1 MEAAKSKSSNN
12 FLTIFLTT
20 LKEIFS
26 DRILQIT
33 IVITIISLFF
43 ARPLSADMNWHTIE
57 SVTTMLVLIQ
67 VYSYLHVLDIIAY
80 KLAAIAD
87 STRKLILLFT
97 LLSVFSG
104 MFLGNDITC
113 LTMIPLYL
121 NIAKKYKLPEI
132 LPATLIGMGANIGAA
147 FTPRGNPHN
156 IFVVSNYHLVP
167 AIFFKWT
174 LPYLIVAMVVFL
186 CIFFFIPKKNIPT
199 QEVVEIN
206 VSWPM
211 TMITTVIFCFFFVGV
226 FKFVPIW
233 MPMLA
238 SIIWALIV
246 NWKILLHIDYSL
258 LLTFTLF
265 FFFISDIQQ
274 IPFVVTLIHGLV
286 GTEMSTYWTSILSSQ
301 VMSNVPSTILVG
313 KFSKYAEALTLGS
326 NIGGFGS
333 PIGSMANMLVMR
345 TFYAHASKDA
355 KKKFFPK
362 WLGYQIAGLIILSLI
377 GWVIVKL
384 NL

>member
-1 MEAAKSKSSNN
+1 MDAAKTKTSIN
-12 FLTIFLTT
+12 FSAI
-20 LKEIFS
+20 LKKIFS
-26 DRILQIT
+26 DKILQIT
-33 IVITIISLFF
+33 IVITLISLFF
-43 ARPLSADMNWHTIE
+43 ARPRSADMNWHTIE

-67 VYSYLHVLDIIAY
+67 VYSYLHILDIIAY
-80 KLAAIAD
+80 KLTAIAD

-147 FTPRGNPHN
+147 FTPWGNPHN
-156 IFVVSNYHLVP
+156 IFVVSNYHLMP
-167 AIFFKWT
+167 ATFFRWT
-174 LPYLIVAMVVFL
+174 LPYLIGALVVFL
-186 CIFFFIPKKNIPT
+186 CIFFFIPKKEIPT
-199 QEVVEIN
+199 QEVVEIE

-211 TMITTVIFCFFFVGV
+211 TIVTTLIFAFFFVGV

-238 SIIWALIV
+238 AIIWALIV

-265 FFFISDIQQ
+265 FVFISDIQQ
-274 IPFVVTLIHGLV
+274 IPWVVTAIHGFV
-286 GTEMSTYWTSILSSQ
+286 GTEMSTYWTAILSSQ

-333 PIGSMANMLVMR
+333 PIGSMANMLVMK
-345 TFYAHASKDA
+345 TFYAHASKEA

-362 WLGYQIAGLIILSLI
+362 WLCYQIAGVIVLSLI
-377 GWVIVKL
+377 GWVIVKFEL
-384 NL
+384 

>member
-1 MEAAKSKSSNN
+1 MDAAKTKTSIN
-12 FLTIFLTT
+12 FSAI
-20 LKEIFS
+20 LKKIFS
-26 DRILQIT
+26 DKILQIT
-33 IVITIISLFF
+33 VVITLISLFF
-43 ARPLSADMNWHTIE
+43 ARPRNADMNWHTIE
-57 SVTTMLVLIQ
+57 SVATMLVLIQ
-67 VYSYLHVLDIIAY
+67 VYSYLHILDIIAY
-80 KLAAIAD
+80 KLTAIAD

-147 FTPRGNPHN
+147 FTPWGNPHN
-156 IFVVSNYHLVP
+156 IFVVSNYHLMP
-167 AIFFKWT
+167 ATFFKWT
-174 LPYLIVAMVVFL
+174 LPYLIGALVVFL
-186 CIFFFIPKKNIPT
+186 CIFFFIPKKEIPT
-199 QEVVEIN
+199 QEVVEIE

-211 TMITTVIFCFFFVGV
+211 TIVTTLIFAFFFVGV

-238 SIIWALIV
+238 AIIWALIV

-265 FFFISDIQQ
+265 FVFISDIQQ
-274 IPFVVTLIHGLV
+274 IPWVVTAIHGFV
-286 GTEMSTYWTSILSSQ
+286 GTEMSTYWTAILSSQ

-333 PIGSMANMLVMR
+333 PIGSMANMLVMK
-345 TFYAHASKDA
+345 TFYAHASKEA

-362 WLGYQIAGLIILSLI
+362 WLGYQIAGVIILSLI
-377 GWVIVKL
+377 GWVIVKFEL
-384 NL
+384 

>member
-1 MEAAKSKSSNN
+1 MDAAKTKTSIN
-12 FLTIFLTT
+12 FSAI
-20 LKEIFS
+20 LKKIFS
-26 DRILQIT
+26 DKILQIT
-33 IVITIISLFF
+33 VVITLISLFF
-43 ARPLSADMNWHTIE
+43 ARPRNIDMNWHTIE
-57 SVTTMLVLIQ
+57 SVATMLVLIQ

-80 KLAAIAD
+80 KLTAIAD

-147 FTPRGNPHN
+147 FTPWGNPHN
-156 IFVVSNYHLVP
+156 IFVVSNYHLMP
-167 AIFFKWT
+167 ATFFKWT
-174 LPYLIVAMVVFL
+174 LPYLIGALVVFL
-186 CIFFFIPKKNIPT
+186 CIFFFIPKKEIPT
-199 QEVVEIN
+199 QEVVEIE
-206 VSWPM
+206 VSWSM
-211 TMITTVIFCFFFVGV
+211 TIVTTLIFAFFFVGV

-233 MPMLA
+233 IPMLA
-238 SIIWALIV
+238 AIIWALIV

-265 FFFISDIQQ
+265 FIFISDIQQ
-274 IPFVVTLIHGLV
+274 IPWVVTAIHGFV
-286 GTEMSTYWTSILSSQ
+286 GTEMSTYWTAILSSQ

-333 PIGSMANMLVMR
+333 PIGSMANMLVMK
-345 TFYAHASKDA
+345 TFYAHASKEA

-362 WLGYQIAGLIILSLI
+362 WLGYQIAGVIILSLI
-377 GWVIVKL
+377 GWVIVKFEL
-384 NL
+384 

>member
-1 MEAAKSKSSNN
+1 MDAAKTKTSIN
-12 FLTIFLTT
+12 FSAI
-20 LKEIFS
+20 LKKIFS
-26 DRILQIT
+26 DKILQIT
-33 IVITIISLFF
+33 IIITLISLFF
-43 ARPLSADMNWHTIE
+43 ARPRNADMNWHTIE
-57 SVTTMLVLIQ
+57 SVATMLVLIQ
-67 VYSYLHVLDIIAY
+67 VYSYLHILDIIAY
-80 KLAAIAD
+80 KLTAIAD

-147 FTPRGNPHN
+147 FTPWGNPHN
-156 IFVVSNYHLVP
+156 IFVVSNYHLMP
-167 AIFFKWT
+167 ATFFKWT
-174 LPYLIVAMVVFL
+174 LPYLIGSLVVFL
-186 CIFFFIPKKNIPT
+186 CIFFFIPKKEIPT
-199 QEVVEIN
+199 QEVVKIE

-211 TMITTVIFCFFFVGV
+211 TIVTTLIFAFFFVGV

-233 MPMLA
+233 IPMLA
-238 SIIWALIV
+238 AIIWALIV

-258 LLTFTLF
+258 LLTFALF
-265 FFFISDIQQ
+265 FVFISDIQQ
-274 IPFVVTLIHGLV
+274 IPWVVAAIHGFV
-286 GTEMSTYWTSILSSQ
+286 GTEMSTYWTAILSSQ

-333 PIGSMANMLVMR
+333 PIGSMANMLVMK
-345 TFYAHASKDA
+345 TFYAHASKEA

-377 GWVIVKL
+377 GWIIVKFEL
-384 NL
+384 

>member
-1 MEAAKSKSSNN
+1 MDAAKTKTSIN
-12 FLTIFLTT
+12 FSAI
-20 LKEIFS
+20 LKKIFS
-26 DRILQIT
+26 DKILQIT
-33 IVITIISLFF
+33 IIITLISLFF
-43 ARPLSADMNWHTIE
+43 ARPRNADMNWHTIE
-57 SVTTMLVLIQ
+57 SVATMLVLIQ
-67 VYSYLHVLDIIAY
+67 VYSYLHILDIIAY
-80 KLAAIAD
+80 KLTAIAD

-147 FTPRGNPHN
+147 FTPWGNPHN
-156 IFVVSNYHLVP
+156 IFVVSNYHLMP
-167 AIFFKWT
+167 ATFFKWT
-174 LPYLIVAMVVFL
+174 LPYLIGSLVVFL
-186 CIFFFIPKKNIPT
+186 CIFFFIPKKEIPT
-199 QEVVEIN
+199 QEVVKIE

-211 TMITTVIFCFFFVGV
+211 TIVTTLIFAFFFVGV

-233 MPMLA
+233 IPMLA
-238 SIIWALIV
+238 AIIWALIV

-258 LLTFTLF
+258 LLTFALF
-265 FFFISDIQQ
+265 FVFISDIQQ
-274 IPFVVTLIHGLV
+274 IPWVVTAIHGFV
-286 GTEMSTYWTSILSSQ
+286 GTEMSTYWTAILSSQ

-333 PIGSMANMLVMR
+333 PIGSMANMLVMK
-345 TFYAHASKDA
+345 TFYAHASKEA

-377 GWVIVKL
+377 GWIIVKFEL
-384 NL
+384 

>member
-12 FLTIFLTT
+12 FLTTFLTT

-33 IVITIISLFF
+33 IVITIISIFF

-147 FTPRGNPHN
+147 FTPWGNPHN
-156 IFVVSNYHLVP
+156 IFVVSNYHLAP

-186 CIFFFIPKKNIPT
+186 CIFFFIPKKKIPT

-265 FFFISDIQQ
+265 FVFISDIQQ
-274 IPFVVTLIHGLV
+274 IPFVVILIHGLV

-301 VMSNVPSTILVG
+301 FMSNVPSTILVG

-345 TFYAHASKDA
+345 TFYAHASKNA

>member
-1 MEAAKSKSSNN
+1 MDAAKTKTSIN
-12 FLTIFLTT
+12 FSAI
-20 LKEIFS
+20 LKKIFS
-26 DRILQIT
+26 DKILQIT
-33 IVITIISLFF
+33 VVITLISLFF
-43 ARPLSADMNWHTIE
+43 ARPRNADMNWHTIE
-57 SVTTMLVLIQ
+57 SVATMLVLIQ
-67 VYSYLHVLDIIAY
+67 VYSYLHILDIIAY
-80 KLAAIAD
+80 KLTAIAD

-147 FTPRGNPHN
+147 FTPWGNPHN
-156 IFVVSNYHLVP
+156 IFVVSNYHLMP
-167 AIFFKWT
+167 ATFFKWT
-174 LPYLIVAMVVFL
+174 LPYLIGALVVFL
-186 CIFFFIPKKNIPT
+186 CIFFFIPKKEIPT
-199 QEVVEIN
+199 QEVVEIE

-211 TMITTVIFCFFFVGV
+211 TIVTTLIFAFFFVGV

-238 SIIWALIV
+238 AIIWALIV

-265 FFFISDIQQ
+265 FVFISDIQQ
-274 IPFVVTLIHGLV
+274 IPWVVTAIHGFV
-286 GTEMSTYWTSILSSQ
+286 GTEMSTYWTAILSSQ

-333 PIGSMANMLVMR
+333 PIGSMANMLVMK
-345 TFYAHASKDA
+345 TFYAHASKEA
-355 KKKFFPK
+355 KKKFFSK
-362 WLGYQIAGLIILSLI
+362 WLGYQIAGVIILSLI
-377 GWVIVKL
+377 GWVIVKFEL
-384 NL
+384 

>member
-1 MEAAKSKSSNN
+1 MDAAKTKTSIN
-12 FLTIFLTT
+12 FSAI
-20 LKEIFS
+20 LKKIFS
-26 DRILQIT
+26 DKILQIT
-33 IVITIISLFF
+33 VVITLISLFF
-43 ARPLSADMNWHTIE
+43 ARPRNIDMNWHTIE
-57 SVTTMLVLIQ
+57 SVATMLVLIQ
-67 VYSYLHVLDIIAY
+67 VYSYLHILDIIAY
-80 KLAAIAD
+80 KLTAIAD

-147 FTPRGNPHN
+147 FTPWGNPHN
-156 IFVVSNYHLVP
+156 IFVVSNYHLMP
-167 AIFFKWT
+167 TTFFKWT
-174 LPYLIVAMVVFL
+174 LPYLIGALVVFL
-186 CIFFFIPKKNIPT
+186 CIFFFIPKKEIPT
-199 QEVVEIN
+199 QEVVEIE
-206 VSWPM
+206 VSWSM
-211 TMITTVIFCFFFVGV
+211 TIVTTLIFAFFFVGV

-233 MPMLA
+233 IPMLA
-238 SIIWALIV
+238 AIIWALIV

-265 FFFISDIQQ
+265 FVFISDIQQ
-274 IPFVVTLIHGLV
+274 IPWVVTAIHGFV
-286 GTEMSTYWTSILSSQ
+286 GTEMSTYWTAILSSQ

-333 PIGSMANMLVMR
+333 PIGSMANMLVMK
-345 TFYAHASKDA
+345 TFYAHASKEA

-362 WLGYQIAGLIILSLI
+362 WLGYQIAGVIILSLI
-377 GWVIVKL
+377 GWVIVKFEL
-384 NL
+384 

>member
-1 MEAAKSKSSNN
+1 MDAAKTKTSIN
-12 FLTIFLTT
+12 FSAI
-20 LKEIFS
+20 LKKIFS
-26 DRILQIT
+26 DKILQIT
-33 IVITIISLFF
+33 VVITLISLFF
-43 ARPLSADMNWHTIE
+43 ARPRNADMNWHTIE
-57 SVTTMLVLIQ
+57 SVATMLILIQ
-67 VYSYLHVLDIIAY
+67 VYSYLHILDIIAY
-80 KLAAIAD
+80 KLTAIAD

-147 FTPRGNPHN
+147 FTPWGNPHN
-156 IFVVSNYHLVP
+156 IFVVSNYHLMP
-167 AIFFKWT
+167 ATFFKWT
-174 LPYLIVAMVVFL
+174 LPYLIGALVVFL
-186 CIFFFIPKKNIPT
+186 CIFFFIPKKEIPT
-199 QEVVEIN
+199 QEVVEIE

-211 TMITTVIFCFFFVGV
+211 TIVTTLIFAFFFVGV

-238 SIIWALIV
+238 AIIWALIV

-265 FFFISDIQQ
+265 FVFISDIQQ
-274 IPFVVTLIHGLV
+274 IPWVVTAIHGFV
-286 GTEMSTYWTSILSSQ
+286 GTEMSTYWTAILSSQ

-333 PIGSMANMLVMR
+333 PIGSMANMLVMK
-345 TFYAHASKDA
+345 TFYAHASKEA

-362 WLGYQIAGLIILSLI
+362 WLGYQIAGVIILSLI
-377 GWVIVKL
+377 GWVIVKFEL
-384 NL
+384 

>member
-12 FLTIFLTT
+12 FLTT
-20 LKEIFS
+20 LKKIFS

-147 FTPRGNPHN
+147 FTPWGNPHN
-156 IFVVSNYHLVP
+156 IFVVSNYHLAP

-186 CIFFFIPKKNIPT
+186 CFFFFIPKKNIPT

-211 TMITTVIFCFFFVGV
+211 TMITTVIFFFFVGV

-265 FFFISDIQQ
+265 FVFISDIQQ
-274 IPFVVTLIHGLV
+274 IPFVVALIHGLV

>member
-12 FLTIFLTT
+12 FLTI
-20 LKEIFS
+20 LKKIFS

-33 IVITIISLFF
+33 VVITIISLFF
-43 ARPLSADMNWHTIE
+43 ARPRSADMNWHTIE

-80 KLAAIAD
+80 KLTAIAD

-147 FTPRGNPHN
+147 FTPWGNPHN
-156 IFVVSNYHLVP
+156 IFVVSNYHLAP
-167 AIFFKWT
+167 ATFFKWT
-174 LPYLIVAMVVFL
+174 LPYLIAAMVVFL
-186 CIFFFIPKKNIPT
+186 CVFFIPKKNIPT
-199 QEVVEIN
+199 QEVVEID

-246 NWKILLHIDYSL
+246 NWKILIHIDYSL

-265 FFFISDIQQ
+265 FVFISDIQQ
-274 IPFVVTLIHGLV
+274 IPFVVALIHGLV

>member
-1 MEAAKSKSSNN
+1 MDAAKTKTSIN
-12 FLTIFLTT
+12 FSAI
-20 LKEIFS
+20 LKKIFS
-26 DRILQIT
+26 DKILQIT
-33 IVITIISLFF
+33 VVITLISLFF
-43 ARPLSADMNWHTIE
+43 ARPRSADMNWHTIE
-57 SVTTMLVLIQ
+57 SVATMLVLIQ
-67 VYSYLHVLDIIAY
+67 VYSYLHILDIIAY
-80 KLAAIAD
+80 KLTAIAD

-147 FTPRGNPHN
+147 FTPWGNPHN
-156 IFVVSNYHLVP
+156 IFVVSNYHLMP
-167 AIFFKWT
+167 ATFFKWT
-174 LPYLIVAMVVFL
+174 LPYLIGALVVFL
-186 CIFFFIPKKNIPT
+186 CIFFFIPKKEIPT
-199 QEVVEIN
+199 QEVVEIE

-211 TMITTVIFCFFFVGV
+211 TIVTTLIFAFFFVGV

-233 MPMLA
+233 IPMLA
-238 SIIWALIV
+238 AIIWALIV

-265 FFFISDIQQ
+265 FVFISDIQQ
-274 IPFVVTLIHGLV
+274 IPWVVTAIHGFV
-286 GTEMSTYWTSILSSQ
+286 GTEMSTYWTAILSSQ

-333 PIGSMANMLVMR
+333 PIGSMANMLVMK
-345 TFYAHASKDA
+345 TFYAHASKEA

-362 WLGYQIAGLIILSLI
+362 WLGYQIAGVIILSLI
-377 GWVIVKL
+377 GWVIVKFEL
-384 NL
+384 

>member
-12 FLTIFLTT
+12 FLTT
-20 LKEIFS
+20 LKKIFS

-147 FTPRGNPHN
+147 FTPWGNPHN
-156 IFVVSNYHLVP
+156 IFVVSNYHLAP

-211 TMITTVIFCFFFVGV
+211 TMITTVIFFFFVGV

-265 FFFISDIQQ
+265 FVFISDIQQ
-274 IPFVVTLIHGLV
+274 IPFVVALIHGLV

>member
-1 MEAAKSKSSNN
+1 MDAAKTKTSIN
-12 FLTIFLTT
+12 FSAI
-20 LKEIFS
+20 LKKIFS
-26 DRILQIT
+26 DKILQIT
-33 IVITIISLFF
+33 VVITLISLFF
-43 ARPLSADMNWHTIE
+43 ARPRNIDMNWHTIE
-57 SVTTMLVLIQ
+57 SVATMLVLIQ
-67 VYSYLHVLDIIAY
+67 VYSYLHILDIIAY
-80 KLAAIAD
+80 KLTAIAD

-147 FTPRGNPHN
+147 FTPWGNPHN
-156 IFVVSNYHLVP
+156 IFVVSNYHLMP
-167 AIFFKWT
+167 ATFFKWT
-174 LPYLIVAMVVFL
+174 LPYLIGALVVFL
-186 CIFFFIPKKNIPT
+186 CIFFFIPKKEIPT
-199 QEVVEIN
+199 QEVVEIE

-211 TMITTVIFCFFFVGV
+211 TIVTTLIFAFFFVGV

-233 MPMLA
+233 IPMLA
-238 SIIWALIV
+238 AIIWALIV

-265 FFFISDIQQ
+265 FVFISDIQQ
-274 IPFVVTLIHGLV
+274 IPWVVTAIHGFV
-286 GTEMSTYWTSILSSQ
+286 GTEMSTYWTAILSSQ

-333 PIGSMANMLVMR
+333 PIGSMANMLVMK
-345 TFYAHASKDA
+345 TFYAHASKEA

-362 WLGYQIAGLIILSLI
+362 WLGYQIAGVIILSLI
-377 GWVIVKL
+377 GWVIVKFEL
-384 NL
+384 

>member
-1 MEAAKSKSSNN
+1 MDAAKTKTSVN
-12 FLTIFLTT
+12 FSAM
-20 LKEIFS
+20 LKKIFS
-26 DRILQIT
+26 DKILQIT
-33 IVITIISLFF
+33 IVITLISLFF
-43 ARPLSADMNWHTIE
+43 ARPRSADMNWHTIE

-67 VYSYLHVLDIIAY
+67 VYSYLHILDIIAY
-80 KLAAIAD
+80 KLTAIAD

-147 FTPRGNPHN
+147 FTPWGNPHN
-156 IFVVSNYHLVP
+156 IFVVSNYHLMP
-167 AIFFKWT
+167 ATFFRWT
-174 LPYLIVAMVVFL
+174 LPYLIGALLVFL
-186 CIFFFIPKKNIPT
+186 CIFFFIPKKEIPT
-199 QEVVEIN
+199 QEVVEIE

-211 TMITTVIFCFFFVGV
+211 TIVTTLIFAFFFVGV

-238 SIIWALIV
+238 AIIWALIV

-265 FFFISDIQQ
+265 FVFISDIQQ
-274 IPFVVTLIHGLV
+274 IPWVVTAIHGFV
-286 GTEMSTYWTSILSSQ
+286 GTEMSTYWTAILSSQ

-333 PIGSMANMLVMR
+333 PIGSMANMLVMK
-345 TFYAHASKDA
+345 TFYAHASKEA

-362 WLGYQIAGLIILSLI
+362 WLGYQIAGVIILSLI
-377 GWVIVKL
+377 GWVIVKFEL
-384 NL
+384 

>member
-1 MEAAKSKSSNN
+1 M
-12 FLTIFLTT
+12 TT
-20 LKEIFS
+20 LKKIFS

-33 IVITIISLFF
+33 IISLFF
-43 ARPLSADMNWHTIE
+43 ARPRSADMNWHTIE

-147 FTPRGNPHN
+147 FTPWGNPHN

-274 IPFVVTLIHGLV
+274 IPFVVALIHGLV

>member
-147 FTPRGNPHN
+147 FTPWGNPHN

-211 TMITTVIFCFFFVGV
+211 TMITTVIFCFFVGV

-265 FFFISDIQQ
+265 FVFISDIQQ

>member
-12 FLTIFLTT
+12 FLTT
-20 LKEIFS
+20 LKKIFS

-132 LPATLIGMGANIGAA
+132 LPATLIGMGPTSGRPSPHGA
-147 FTPRGNPHN
+147 TPTT
-156 IFVVSNYHLVP
+156 SS
-167 AIFFKWT
+167 WS
-174 LPYLIVAMVVFL
+174 
-186 CIFFFIPKKNIPT
+186 PT
-199 QEVVEIN
+199 
-206 VSWPM
+206 
-211 TMITTVIFCFFFVGV
+211 TT
-226 FKFVPIW
+226 
-233 MPMLA
+233 
-238 SIIWALIV
+238 
-246 NWKILLHIDYSL
+246 
-258 LLTFTLF
+258 
-265 FFFISDIQQ
+265 
-274 IPFVVTLIHGLV
+274 
-286 GTEMSTYWTSILSSQ
+286 
-301 VMSNVPSTILVG
+301 
-313 KFSKYAEALTLGS
+313 
-326 NIGGFGS
+326 
-333 PIGSMANMLVMR
+333 
-345 TFYAHASKDA
+345 
-355 KKKFFPK
+355 
-362 WLGYQIAGLIILSLI
+362 
-377 GWVIVKL
+377 
-384 NL
+384 

>member
-147 FTPRGNPHN
+147 FTPWGNPHN

-186 CIFFFIPKKNIPT
+186 CIFFIPKKNIPT

-265 FFFISDIQQ
+265 FVFISDIQQ
-274 IPFVVTLIHGLV
+274 IPFVVTLIHRLV

>member
-1 MEAAKSKSSNN
+1 MDAAKTKTSIN
-12 FLTIFLTT
+12 FSAI
-20 LKEIFS
+20 LKKIFS
-26 DRILQIT
+26 DKILQIT
-33 IVITIISLFF
+33 VVITLISLFF
-43 ARPLSADMNWHTIE
+43 ARPRSADMNWHTIE
-57 SVTTMLVLIQ
+57 SVATMLVLIQ
-67 VYSYLHVLDIIAY
+67 VYSYLHILDIIAY
-80 KLAAIAD
+80 KLTAIAD

-147 FTPRGNPHN
+147 FTPWGNPHN
-156 IFVVSNYHLVP
+156 IFVVSNYHLMP
-167 AIFFKWT
+167 ATFFKWT
-174 LPYLIVAMVVFL
+174 LPYLIGALVVFL
-186 CIFFFIPKKNIPT
+186 CIFFFIPKKEIPT
-199 QEVVEIN
+199 QEVVEIE

-211 TMITTVIFCFFFVGV
+211 TIVTTLIFAFFFVGV

-238 SIIWALIV
+238 AIIWALIV

-265 FFFISDIQQ
+265 FVFISDIQQ
-274 IPFVVTLIHGLV
+274 IPWVVTAIHGFV
-286 GTEMSTYWTSILSSQ
+286 GTEMSTYWTAILSSQ

-333 PIGSMANMLVMR
+333 PIGSMANMLVMK
-345 TFYAHASKDA
+345 TFYAHASKEA
-355 KKKFFPK
+355 KKKFFSK
-362 WLGYQIAGLIILSLI
+362 WLGYQIAGVIILSLI
-377 GWVIVKL
+377 GWVIVKFEL
-384 NL
+384 

>member
-57 SVTTMLVLIQ
+57 SVMTMLVLIQ

-147 FTPRGNPHN
+147 FTPWGNPHN

-211 TMITTVIFCFFFVGV
+211 TMITTVIFCFFVGV

-265 FFFISDIQQ
+265 FVFISDIQQ

>member
-147 FTPRGNPHN
+147 FTPWGNPHN

-258 LLTFTLF
+258 LLTFTL

>member
-147 FTPRGNPHN
+147 FTPWGNPHN

-186 CIFFFIPKKNIPT
+186 CIFFIPKKNIPT

-265 FFFISDIQQ
+265 FVFISDIQQ

>member
-1 MEAAKSKSSNN
+1 MDAAKTKTSIN
-12 FLTIFLTT
+12 FSAI
-20 LKEIFS
+20 LKKIFS
-26 DRILQIT
+26 DKILQIT
-33 IVITIISLFF
+33 VVITLISLFF
-43 ARPLSADMNWHTIE
+43 ARPRSADMNWHTIE
-57 SVTTMLVLIQ
+57 SVATMLVLIQ
-67 VYSYLHVLDIIAY
+67 VYSYLHILDIIAY
-80 KLAAIAD
+80 KLTAIAD

-147 FTPRGNPHN
+147 FTPWGNPHN
-156 IFVVSNYHLVP
+156 IFVVSNYHLMP
-167 AIFFKWT
+167 ATFFKWT
-174 LPYLIVAMVVFL
+174 LPYLIGALVVFL
-186 CIFFFIPKKNIPT
+186 CIFFFIPKKEIPT
-199 QEVVEIN
+199 QEVVEIE

-211 TMITTVIFCFFFVGV
+211 TIVTTLIFAFFFVGV

-238 SIIWALIV
+238 AIIWALIV

-265 FFFISDIQQ
+265 FVFISDIQQ
-274 IPFVVTLIHGLV
+274 IPWVVTAIHGFV
-286 GTEMSTYWTSILSSQ
+286 GTEMSTYWTAILSSQ

-333 PIGSMANMLVMR
+333 PIGSMANMLVMK
-345 TFYAHASKDA
+345 TFYAHASKEA

-362 WLGYQIAGLIILSLI
+362 WLGYQIAGVIILSLI

-384 NL
+384 EL

>member
-1 MEAAKSKSSNN
+1 MDAAKTKTSIN
-12 FLTIFLTT
+12 FSAI
-20 LKEIFS
+20 LKKIFS
-26 DRILQIT
+26 DKILQIT
-33 IVITIISLFF
+33 VVITLISLFF
-43 ARPLSADMNWHTIE
+43 ARPRSADMNWHTIE
-57 SVTTMLVLIQ
+57 SVATMLVLIQ
-67 VYSYLHVLDIIAY
+67 VYSYLHILDIIAY
-80 KLAAIAD
+80 KLTAIAD

-147 FTPRGNPHN
+147 FTPWGNPHN
-156 IFVVSNYHLVP
+156 IFVVSNYHLMP
-167 AIFFKWT
+167 ATFFKWT
-174 LPYLIVAMVVFL
+174 LPYLIGALVVFL
-186 CIFFFIPKKNIPT
+186 CIFFFIPKKEIPT
-199 QEVVEIN
+199 QEVVEIE

-211 TMITTVIFCFFFVGV
+211 TIVTTLIFAFFFVGV

-238 SIIWALIV
+238 AIIWALIV

-265 FFFISDIQQ
+265 FVFISDIQQ
-274 IPFVVTLIHGLV
+274 IPWVVTAIHGFV
-286 GTEMSTYWTSILSSQ
+286 GTEMSTYWTAILSSQ

-333 PIGSMANMLVMR
+333 PIGSMANMLVMK
-345 TFYAHASKDA
+345 TFYAHASKEA

-362 WLGYQIAGLIILSLI
+362 WLGYQIAGVIILSLI
-377 GWVIVKL
+377 GWVIVKFEL
-384 NL
+384 

>member
-1 MEAAKSKSSNN
+1 MDAAKTKTSIDFSA
-12 FLTIFLTT
+12 I
-20 LKEIFS
+20 LKKIFS
-26 DRILQIT
+26 DKILQIT
-33 IVITIISLFF
+33 VVITLISLFF
-43 ARPLSADMNWHTIE
+43 ARPRNIDMNWHTIE
-57 SVTTMLVLIQ
+57 SVATMLVLIQ

-80 KLAAIAD
+80 KLTAIAD

-147 FTPRGNPHN
+147 FTPWGNPHN
-156 IFVVSNYHLVP
+156 IFVVSNYHLMP
-167 AIFFKWT
+167 ATFFKWT
-174 LPYLIVAMVVFL
+174 LPYLIGALVVFL
-186 CIFFFIPKKNIPT
+186 CIFFFIPKKEIPT
-199 QEVVEIN
+199 QEVVEIE

-211 TMITTVIFCFFFVGV
+211 TIVTTLIFAFFFVGV

-238 SIIWALIV
+238 AIIWALIV

-265 FFFISDIQQ
+265 FVFISDIQQ
-274 IPFVVTLIHGLV
+274 IPWVVTAIHGFV
-286 GTEMSTYWTSILSSQ
+286 GTEMSTYWTAILSSQ

-333 PIGSMANMLVMR
+333 PIGSMANMLVMK
-345 TFYAHASKDA
+345 TFYAHASKEA

-362 WLGYQIAGLIILSLI
+362 WLGYQIAGVIILSLI
-377 GWVIVKL
+377 GWFIVKFEL
-384 NL
+384 

>member
-1 MEAAKSKSSNN
+1 MDAAKTKTSIN
-12 FLTIFLTT
+12 FSAI
-20 LKEIFS
+20 LKKIFS
-26 DRILQIT
+26 DKILQIT
-33 IVITIISLFF
+33 IVITLISLFF
-43 ARPLSADMNWHTIE
+43 ARPRSADMNWHTIE
-57 SVTTMLVLIQ
+57 SVATMLVLIQ
-67 VYSYLHVLDIIAY
+67 VYSYLHILDIIAY
-80 KLAAIAD
+80 KLTAIAD

-147 FTPRGNPHN
+147 FTPWGNPHN
-156 IFVVSNYHLVP
+156 IFVVSNYHLMP
-167 AIFFKWT
+167 ATFFRWT
-174 LPYLIVAMVVFL
+174 LPYLIGALVVFL
-186 CIFFFIPKKNIPT
+186 CIFFFIPKKEIPT
-199 QEVVEIN
+199 QEVVEIE

-211 TMITTVIFCFFFVGV
+211 TIVTTLIFAFFFVGV

-238 SIIWALIV
+238 AIIWALIV

-265 FFFISDIQQ
+265 FVFISDIQQ
-274 IPFVVTLIHGLV
+274 IPWVVTAIHGFV
-286 GTEMSTYWTSILSSQ
+286 GTEMSTYWTAILSSQ

-333 PIGSMANMLVMR
+333 PIGSMANMLVMK
-345 TFYAHASKDA
+345 TFYAHASKEA

-362 WLGYQIAGLIILSLI
+362 WLGYQIAGVIILSLI
-377 GWVIVKL
+377 GWVIVKFEL
-384 NL
+384 

>member
-1 MEAAKSKSSNN
+1 MS
-12 FLTIFLTT
+12 
-20 LKEIFS
+20 
-26 DRILQIT
+26 R
-33 IVITIISLFF
+33 LFF
-43 ARPLSADMNWHTIE
+43 QR
-57 SVTTMLVLIQ
+57 
-67 VYSYLHVLDIIAY
+67 
-80 KLAAIAD
+80 
-87 STRKLILLFT
+87 
-97 LLSVFSG
+97 VFSK
-104 MFLGNDITC
+104 D
-113 LTMIPLYL
+113 
-121 NIAKKYKLPEI
+121 
-132 LPATLIGMGANIGAA
+132 
-147 FTPRGNPHN
+147 
-156 IFVVSNYHLVP
+156 
-167 AIFFKWT
+167 
-174 LPYLIVAMVVFL
+174 
-186 CIFFFIPKKNIPT
+186 
-199 QEVVEIN
+199 
-206 VSWPM
+206 
-211 TMITTVIFCFFFVGV
+211 VIFCFFFVGV

-246 NWKILLHIDYSL
+246 NWKILIHIDYSL

-274 IPFVVTLIHGLV
+274 IPFVVALIHGLV

>member
-1 MEAAKSKSSNN
+1 MDAAKTKTSIN
-12 FLTIFLTT
+12 FSAI
-20 LKEIFS
+20 LKKIFS
-26 DRILQIT
+26 DKILQIT
-33 IVITIISLFF
+33 VVITLISLFF
-43 ARPLSADMNWHTIE
+43 ARPRSADMNWHTIE
-57 SVTTMLVLIQ
+57 SVATMLVLIQ
-67 VYSYLHVLDIIAY
+67 VYSYLHILDIIAY
-80 KLAAIAD
+80 KLTAIAD

-147 FTPRGNPHN
+147 FTPWGNPHN
-156 IFVVSNYHLVP
+156 IFVVSNYHLMP
-167 AIFFKWT
+167 ATFFRWT
-174 LPYLIVAMVVFL
+174 LPYLIGALVVFL
-186 CIFFFIPKKNIPT
+186 CIFFFIPKKEIPT
-199 QEVVEIN
+199 QEVVEIE

-211 TMITTVIFCFFFVGV
+211 TIVTTLIFAFFFVGV

-238 SIIWALIV
+238 AIIWALIV

-265 FFFISDIQQ
+265 FVFISDIQQ
-274 IPFVVTLIHGLV
+274 IPWVVTAIHGFV
-286 GTEMSTYWTSILSSQ
+286 GTEMSTYWTAILSSQ

-333 PIGSMANMLVMR
+333 PIGSMANMLVMK
-345 TFYAHASKDA
+345 TFYAHASKEA

-362 WLGYQIAGLIILSLI
+362 WLGYQIAGVIILSLI
-377 GWVIVKL
+377 GWVIVKFEL
-384 NL
+384 

>member
-12 FLTIFLTT
+12 FLTT
-20 LKEIFS
+20 LKKIFS

-147 FTPRGNPHN
+147 FTPWGNPHN
-156 IFVVSNYHLVP
+156 IFVVSNYHLAP

-174 LPYLIVAMVVFL
+174 LPYLIMAMVVFL

-211 TMITTVIFCFFFVGV
+211 TMITTVIFFFFVGV

-265 FFFISDIQQ
+265 FVFISDIQQ
-274 IPFVVTLIHGLV
+274 IPFVVALIHGLV

>member
-1 MEAAKSKSSNN
+1 MDAAKTKTSIN
-12 FLTIFLTT
+12 FSAI
-20 LKEIFS
+20 LKKIFS
-26 DRILQIT
+26 DKILQIT
-33 IVITIISLFF
+33 VVITLISLFF
-43 ARPLSADMNWHTIE
+43 ARPRNIDMNWHTIE
-57 SVTTMLVLIQ
+57 SVATMLVLIQ
-67 VYSYLHVLDIIAY
+67 VYSYLHILDIIAY
-80 KLAAIAD
+80 KLTAIAD

-147 FTPRGNPHN
+147 FTPWGNPHN
-156 IFVVSNYHLVP
+156 IFVVSNYHLMP
-167 AIFFKWT
+167 ATFFKWT
-174 LPYLIVAMVVFL
+174 LPYLIGALVVFL
-186 CIFFFIPKKNIPT
+186 CIFFFIPKKEIPT
-199 QEVVEIN
+199 QEVVEIE
-206 VSWPM
+206 VSWSM
-211 TMITTVIFCFFFVGV
+211 TIVTTLIFAFFFVGV

-233 MPMLA
+233 IPMLA
-238 SIIWALIV
+238 AIIWALIV

-265 FFFISDIQQ
+265 FIFISDIQQ
-274 IPFVVTLIHGLV
+274 IPWVVTAIHGFV
-286 GTEMSTYWTSILSSQ
+286 GTEMSTYWTAILSSQ

-333 PIGSMANMLVMR
+333 PIGSMANMLVMK
-345 TFYAHASKDA
+345 TFYAHASKEA

-362 WLGYQIAGLIILSLI
+362 WLGYQIAGVIILSLI
-377 GWVIVKL
+377 GWFIVKFEL
-384 NL
+384 

>member
-1 MEAAKSKSSNN
+1 MDAAKTKTSIN
-12 FLTIFLTT
+12 FSAI
-20 LKEIFS
+20 LKKIFS
-26 DRILQIT
+26 DKILQIT
-33 IVITIISLFF
+33 VVITLISLFF
-43 ARPLSADMNWHTIE
+43 ARPRNADMNWHTIE
-57 SVTTMLVLIQ
+57 SVATMLVLIQ
-67 VYSYLHVLDIIAY
+67 VYSYLHILDIIAY
-80 KLAAIAD
+80 KLTAIAD

-147 FTPRGNPHN
+147 FTPWGNPHN
-156 IFVVSNYHLVP
+156 IFVVSNYHLMP
-167 AIFFKWT
+167 ATFFKWT
-174 LPYLIVAMVVFL
+174 LPYLIGALVVFL
-186 CIFFFIPKKNIPT
+186 CIFFFIPKKEIPT
-199 QEVVEIN
+199 QEVVEIE

-211 TMITTVIFCFFFVGV
+211 TIVTTLIFAFFFVGV

-233 MPMLA
+233 IPMLA
-238 SIIWALIV
+238 AIIWALIV

-265 FFFISDIQQ
+265 FVFISDIQQ
-274 IPFVVTLIHGLV
+274 IPWVVTAIHGFV
-286 GTEMSTYWTSILSSQ
+286 GTEMSTYWTAILSSQ

-333 PIGSMANMLVMR
+333 PIGSMANMLVMK
-345 TFYAHASKDA
+345 TFYAHASKEA

-362 WLGYQIAGLIILSLI
+362 WLGYQIAGVIILSLI
-377 GWVIVKL
+377 GWVIVKFEL
-384 NL
+384 

>member
-12 FLTIFLTT
+12 FLTT
-20 LKEIFS
+20 LKKIFS

-147 FTPRGNPHN
+147 FTPWGNPHN
-156 IFVVSNYHLVP
+156 IFVVSNYHLAP

-211 TMITTVIFCFFFVGV
+211 TMITTVIFFFFVGV

-265 FFFISDIQQ
+265 FVFISDIQQ
-274 IPFVVTLIHGLV
+274 IPFVVILIHDLV